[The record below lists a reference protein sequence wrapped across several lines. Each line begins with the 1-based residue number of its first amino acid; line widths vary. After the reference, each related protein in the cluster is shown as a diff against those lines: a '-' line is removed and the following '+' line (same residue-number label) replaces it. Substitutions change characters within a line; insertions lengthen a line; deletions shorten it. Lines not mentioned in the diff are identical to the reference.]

1 MPQSGS
7 ANHAFTTDLTQ
18 FHGMFIQGNLQP
30 IFDALYA
37 VGAIDPV
44 LKMDWQ
50 KVTADMAK
58 HPDALMSAFQEINS
72 CRGDFEKLKEKLYIM
87 DQKSL
92 TYIAMEVAR
101 EFAEFQDRKEI
112 H

>member
-1 MPQSGS
+1 MSGS
-7 ANHAFTTDLTQ
+7 NYIPSENSNFNGLFLQGDLQ
-18 FHGMFIQGNLQP
+18 IL
-30 IFDALYA
+30 FDALYA

-50 KVTADMAK
+50 KVTEDMAK
-58 HPDALMSAFQEINS
+58 YPDILMGAFQDINS
-72 CRGDFEKLKEKLYIM
+72 CHGDVEKLKNKFYLM